1 MSEEKQTI
9 AAGSAEVESP
19 ESKVEENGIDTS
31 PEVSETTSKEAAV
44 AASAEVSSDRAE
56 VAAAVPEAL
65 EESARETSHTAPA
78 TKTLEKS
85 AELPSDEAD
94 VSDVVAQETP
104 KESAGEPSDTAE
116 SADESAVAEETPKES
131 AGALSDTT
139 ESADE
144 PAVAE
149 ETSGDP
155 AGEPS
160 DTAESADESVSD
172 TSEESGEVSSDTAE
186 VAEADSSDPSDTA
199 SDEGETTES
208 VDMPQED
215 VSPTPE
221 DIDDQPLRV
230 GYTGE
235 ILGEVIPLS
244 SLDAQAEATKEEQLE
259 AEELIKLI
267 DSSLSRVSKD
277 EIVTGRIITI
287 SDKDVVIDIG
297 FKSDGVIPKNEFS
310 GELNIGDEVEVY
322 LERIENYHGQ
332 LVLSK
337 ERAEQVRRWEQIEDS
352 FRDGTVLEGTITR
365 RIKGGMLVDLLDGLE
380 AFLPGSQIDMRPV
393 RDFDSYIDRKM
404 EFKIVKINAE
414 NENVVV
420 SHKALIER
428 ELASQ
433 RESILSTM
441 ETGQVLEGV
450 AKNITDFGVFVDLGG
465 VDGLLHIT
473 DLTWGRVSHPT
484 EVVSLDE
491 ELKVVVLEYDRER
504 QRISLGLKQLQPH
517 PWDNIKERYKEGDVV
532 EGKVVSIT
540 DYGAFLELE
549 QGIEGLV
556 HVSEMSWTGH
566 IRHPSQRVSLGQI
579 VKVSVMKIDDNVK
592 KISLGMKQ
600 FEANPWEGI
609 ATRYPPGTVLRG
621 KVRNITHFGAF
632 VEIEPGIDGLVHV
645 SDLSWTKTIR
655 HPSELIKKRQ
665 ELSVVVLDVD
675 EKRQRIALGHKQI
688 ETNPW
693 TNLSTVY
700 ETGTDHKAKVV
711 RIDRKGL
718 TVELPLEVEAF
729 VPGNELK
736 NKHESGGFPP
746 YQEGDELDLRVIR
759 LDVDRKEIVMSETAR
774 ARQEKVKE
782 RQKEE
787 GAKRA
792 ERRAEEKAVRQHAKR
807 EQVASGPTT
816 VGELSGLESLKG
828 KLREEEKASRKK
840 AKKTKA
846 KKAESVDTETS
857 DVKVAEAGDAKAS
870 EAEAAGSKPSGA
882 EEPVTETANAE
893 PAEAEIPEAEVAD
906 AEPAEAETPAT
917 TDAEP
922 SGAEEPAVEAAD
934 AEAAE
939 VEAPEAEAADAE
951 PSGAEKPAAEAADA
965 EPLGAEE
972 PAAEAADA
980 EPAEVEAPE
989 AEAADAEP
997 VEVEAPEAE
1006 ATDAEPLGAERP
1018 AAEATDAE
1026 PLGAEEPEAEVADVE
1041 PSGAEEPEAEAADVE
1056 PAEAEIPEATDA
1068 ESSGTEEP
1076 VVEAADAESAE
1087 AEVTDEKTPN
1097 AEA

>member
-9 AAGSAEVESP
+9 AAGSAEAESP
-19 ESKVEENGIDTS
+19 ESKVEENGIDAS
-31 PEVSETTSKEAAV
+31 PEVSETTFREAAV
-44 AASAEVSSDRAE
+44 AASAEASSDRAE
-56 VAAAVPEAL
+56 IAAAVPETL

-78 TKTLEKS
+78 TKTLDKS
-85 AELPSDEAD
+85 IEAPSEEAD
-94 VSDVVAQETP
+94 VSEVVVQETP
-104 KESAGEPSDTAE
+104 KESAGEPSDITE
-116 SADESAVAEETPKES
+116 PADEPAVARETSGDPV
-131 AGALSDTT
+131 GASSDAV

-144 PAVAE
+144 PAAVAQ
-149 ETSGDP
+149 ETSGDM
-155 AGEPS
+155 AGAPS
-160 DTAESADESVSD
+160 DAAESVEESSSETLEESVV
-172 TSEESGEVSSDTAE
+172 VSSDTAE
-186 VAEADSSDPSDTA
+186 VAEAESSDPSDTA
-199 SDEGETTES
+199 SDEAEPPES
-208 VDMPQED
+208 VDMSQED
-215 VSPTPE
+215 ASPTPE

-235 ILGEVIPLS
+235 ILGEVVPLS
-244 SLDAQAEATKEEQLE
+244 SLDAQMEATEEEQLE

-277 EIVTGRIITI
+277 EIVTGRIIAI

-310 GELNIGDEVEVY
+310 GELSIGDEVEVY

-337 ERAEQVRRWEQIEDS
+337 ERAEQVRRWEKVEDS

-579 VKVSVMKIDDNVK
+579 VKVSVMSIDDNVK

-746 YQEGDELDLRVIR
+746 YHEGDELDLRVIR
-759 LDVDRKEIVMSETAR
+759 LDVNQKEIVMSETAR
-774 ARQEKVKE
+774 TRQEKVKE

-787 GAKRA
+787 SAKRA

-816 VGELSGLESLKG
+816 IGELSGLESLKG
-828 KLREEEKASRKK
+828 ELQQGEKASRKK

-846 KKAESVDTETS
+846 KKAEAGDTETSDTETS
-857 DVKVAEAGDAKAS
+857 DVKVAEAGDTKAS

-882 EEPVTETANAE
+882 EAPVAEAADVEPAEVEAPAATEAEPSGAEEPVVEATDTEPADAEIPEAEAVDAESSGAEEPEPVEAATEAESSGTEESEAANAE
-893 PAEAEIPEAEVAD
+893 PAEAAMEAKPSGTEEPEVAD
-906 AEPAEAETPAT
+906 AEPAEAEAPAAT
-917 TDAEP
+917 EAEP
-922 SGAEEPAVEAAD
+922 
-934 AEAAE
+934 
-939 VEAPEAEAADAE
+939 
-951 PSGAEKPAAEAADA
+951 
-965 EPLGAEE
+965 
-972 PAAEAADA
+972 
-980 EPAEVEAPE
+980 
-989 AEAADAEP
+989 
-997 VEVEAPEAE
+997 
-1006 ATDAEPLGAERP
+1006 
-1018 AAEATDAE
+1018 
-1026 PLGAEEPEAEVADVE
+1026 
-1041 PSGAEEPEAEAADVE
+1041 
-1056 PAEAEIPEATDA
+1056 
-1068 ESSGTEEP
+1068 SGTEEP
-1076 VVEAADAESAE
+1076 VVEAVDAESAE

>member
-9 AAGSAEVESP
+9 AAGSAEAESP
-19 ESKVEENGIDTS
+19 ESKVEENGIDAS
-31 PEVSETTSKEAAV
+31 PEVSEAISGEAAV
-44 AASAEVSSDRAE
+44 AAEVPELPAASAEVSSDRAE
-56 VAAAVPEAL
+56 VAAAVPE
-65 EESARETSHTAPA
+65 
-78 TKTLEKS
+78 TLEKS
-85 AELPSDEAD
+85 AQETSHTIPATETLEKSIEAPSEEAD
-94 VSDVVAQETP
+94 VSEVVVQETL
-104 KESAGEPSDTAE
+104 KESAGEPSD
-116 SADESAVAEETPKES
+116 V
-131 AGALSDTT
+131 T

-144 PAVAE
+144 PAVAQ

-155 AGEPS
+155 AGVSS
-160 DTAESADESVSD
+160 DAVASADEPAAAFQETSGDMAGAPSDAAESVDESGSE
-172 TSEESGEVSSDTAE
+172 TLEESVAVSSDTAE
-186 VAEADSSDPSDTA
+186 VAETESSVPSDTA
-199 SDEGETTES
+199 SDEAEPPES

-215 VSPTPE
+215 ASPTPE

-235 ILGEVIPLS
+235 ILGEVVPLS
-244 SLDAQAEATKEEQLE
+244 SLDAQMEATEEEQLE

-277 EIVTGRIITI
+277 EIVTGRIIAI

-297 FKSDGVIPKNEFS
+297 FKSDGVIPKSEFS
-310 GELNIGDEVEVY
+310 GELSIGDEVEVY

-337 ERAEQVRRWEQIEDS
+337 ERAKQVRRWEKVEDS

-579 VKVSVMKIDDNVK
+579 VKVSVMSIDDNVK

-759 LDVDRKEIVMSETAR
+759 LDVNQKEIVMSETAR
-774 ARQEKVKE
+774 TRQEKVKE

-787 GAKRA
+787 SAKRA

-807 EQVASGPTT
+807 EQVSSGPTT
-816 VGELSGLESLKG
+816 IGELSGLESLKG
-828 KLREEEKASRKK
+828 KLQQEEKASRKK

-846 KKAESVDTETS
+846 KKAETVDTETS
-857 DVKVAEAGDAKAS
+857 DVKVAEAGDTKAS

-882 EEPVTETANAE
+882 EVPVVEVADAEPAEVEAPAATEAEPSGAEEPVVEATDTE
-893 PAEAEIPEAEVAD
+893 PAEAEIPEAEAVD
-906 AEPAEAETPAT
+906 AES
-917 TDAEP
+917 
-922 SGAEEPAVEAAD
+922 SGAEEP
-934 AEAAE
+934 
-939 VEAPEAEAADAE
+939 
-951 PSGAEKPAAEAADA
+951 
-965 EPLGAEE
+965 
-972 PAAEAADA
+972 
-980 EPAEVEAPE
+980 
-989 AEAADAEP
+989 EAADAEP
-997 VEVEAPEAE
+997 VEA
-1006 ATDAEPLGAERP
+1006 
-1018 AAEATDAE
+1018 AAEA
-1026 PLGAEEPEAEVADVE
+1026 E
-1041 PSGAEEPEAEAADVE
+1041 PSGAEERVVEATDTE
-1056 PAEAEIPEATDA
+1056 PAEAVAPAATEAEPSGA
-1068 ESSGTEEP
+1068 EAP
-1076 VVEAADAESAE
+1076 VAEAADAEPDEAEVPAATEAEPSDAEAPVVEAVDAESAE
-1087 AEVTDEKTPN
+1087 VEVTDEKTPN